1 MWTGLNT
8 SLFSYCAIYIL
19 CTQDRIFVPTTAT
32 GDYPHSLGP
41 YNGTSLLKWRA
52 ITSRTFVVNM
62 TWTKPVAK
70 HKDYSPGPNY
80 NLRWVFR
87 LSNILTYPLVSRPIW
102 YILLVMLTSCRL
114 VIFQSS
120 KWTKE
125 HIAIKPPC
133 TRDGAAQNVA
143 HHISAT
149 SCSQNFLN
157 PCFLFSSNG
166 HVK

>member
-102 YILLVMLTSCRL
+102 YILLVMLTSCHL
-114 VIFQSS
+114 AILSYSS
-120 KWTKE
+120 HPSGPRNT
-125 HIAIKPPC
+125 
-133 TRDGAAQNVA
+133 GAAQNVA
-143 HHISAT
+143 RHISAT
-149 SCSQNFLN
+149 SSSQNVLN
-157 PCFLFSSNG
+157 PCFLFSSND
-166 HVK
+166 HV